1 MNDSLLKFETN
12 ELTNHAV
19 LPESRVGE
27 IIFQKVKD
35 RSTCHYDAILGDKYA
50 ALNLLTKY
58 VCIKSFGIPI
68 GINYKNNNTR
78 VLICKL

>member
-1 MNDSLLKFETN
+1 M
-12 ELTNHAV
+12 TNHAV

-35 RSTCHYDAILGDKYA
+35 RSTCHYDAILSDDPA
-50 ALNLLTKY
+50 ALNLLPIY
-58 VCIKSFGIPI
+58 VCIKSNRIPI
-68 GINYKNNNTR
+68 DVNYKINNIR